1 MLFDDFWM
9 TSDDFVFLI
18 PGINLFFVL
27 CGNSESVSM
36 KKCHAMNIQEAK
48 KIRLVDFLRRTGAS
62 PGHTTQE
69 QCVVQVSF
77 PDGKGGFLQD

>member
-1 MLFDDFWM
+1 M

-18 PGINLFFVL
+18 PGINRFFVL
-27 CGNSESVSM
+27 CSNSESVHE
-36 KKCHAMNIQEAK
+36 KCHAMNIQEAK
-48 KIRLVDFLRRTGAS
+48 KIRLVDFLGGL
-62 PGHTTQE
+62 GHTARE